1 MTLTGLATALLL
13 LAVVTQIGVFVLERL
28 YLPRGQFIDVPGAR
42 LHVLDIG
49 PRDAPGLPVVL
60 IHGATSSLETMH
72 HPLGEMLAKSHRVIL
87 IDRPG
92 LGWSTRD
99 RTTDSSLADH
109 SAAINAALVK
119 LGIERAIF
127 VGHSWAGA
135 LMPDL
140 ALAYP
145 RRVAGIVMLSPVV
158 YPWPG
163 GVGAF
168 NKLATVPIL
177 GPVLAYTLPLPLGL
191 FLIQSGINYVF
202 SPQTPPANFWRETQ
216 VPLVLRPR
224 TYLNN
229 AWDLVTLKA
238 EVTKQA
244 PRYQDITVPAVVIAG
259 DADRTVSTGIHSRP
273 FAEAVPG
280 AKLIVL
286 RNVGHMPQYAAPDL
300 IVREIET
307 MIAKVSS
314 NAAAAAAK

>member
-28 YLPRGQFIDVPGAR
+28 YPPRGQFIDVPGAR

-92 LGWSTRD
+92 VGRSTRD
-99 RTTDSSLADH
+99 RATDSGLADH

-140 ALAYP
+140 ALGYP
-145 RRVAGIVMLSPVV
+145 RRVAGVVMLSPVA
-158 YPWPG
+158 YPWSG

-202 SPQTPPANFWRETQ
+202 SPQTSPANFWRETQ

-238 EVTKQA
+238 EVIKQA
-244 PRYQDITVPAVVIAG
+244 PHYRDITVPAVVIAG
-259 DADRTVSTGIHSRP
+259 DADRTVSTAIHSRP

-286 RNVGHMPQYAAPDL
+286 PNVGHMPQYAAPDL

-307 MIAKVSS
+307 MITKVSS
-314 NAAAAAAK
+314 NAAAAAR

>member
-1 MTLTGLATALLL
+1 MCPA
-13 LAVVTQIGVFVLERL
+13 
-28 YLPRGQFIDVPGAR
+28 PGC
-42 LHVLDIG
+42 
-49 PRDAPGLPVVL
+49 GLPVVL

-99 RTTDSSLADH
+99 RTTDSSLANH

-145 RRVAGIVMLSPVV
+145 RRVAGIVMLSPVA

-168 NKLATVPIL
+168 NKLATVPI
-177 GPVLAYTLPLPLGL
+177 
-191 FLIQSGINYVF
+191 
-202 SPQTPPANFWRETQ
+202 R
-216 VPLVLRPR
+216 
-224 TYLNN
+224 
-229 AWDLVTLKA
+229 
-238 EVTKQA
+238 
-244 PRYQDITVPAVVIAG
+244 
-259 DADRTVSTGIHSRP
+259 
-273 FAEAVPG
+273 
-280 AKLIVL
+280 
-286 RNVGHMPQYAAPDL
+286 
-300 IVREIET
+300 
-307 MIAKVSS
+307 
-314 NAAAAAAK
+314 